1 MKNLEITDEQYQKM
15 LEIAED
21 FAEISKEELTVMVE
35 KGAELVAKNR
45 GFANIDMNSTY
56 DEMVN
61 IGAFIEFRTAKKLL
75 GEYVEEID
83 D

>member
-45 GFANIDMNSTY
+45 GFANIDMKSTY

-61 IGAFIEFRTAKKLL
+61 IGAFIEYRTAKKLL